1 MVADYSCGGFH
12 IRRSFTATDGGGSM
26 QQRCFYTAKTRVQ
39 KLTRRSI
46 FELVTDGIVQE

>member
-26 QQRCFYTAKTRVQ
+26 QQHRALKPTAIGFTI
-39 KLTRRSI
+39 LY
-46 FELVTDGIVQE
+46 